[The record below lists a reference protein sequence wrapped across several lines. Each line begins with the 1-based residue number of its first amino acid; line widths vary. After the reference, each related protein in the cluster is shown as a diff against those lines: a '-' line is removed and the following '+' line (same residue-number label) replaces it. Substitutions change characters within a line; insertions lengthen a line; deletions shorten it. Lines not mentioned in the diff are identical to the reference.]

1 MQPDAQKAYVFDESI
16 TAPTSTS
23 TSGAITTATTAG
35 SPTAS
40 TRPASEGEA
49 CNGRVTDCVNE
60 ASEAPSAATPSSSGG
75 GFALLYVTEV
85 SISVSQIK
93 SEISEEEKEQV
104 CSYKGA
110 AVSEAPLEQS
120 GNDQQPNLKENLLNV
135 KVTGFFKK

>member
-1 MQPDAQKAYVFDESI
+1 MQPDAQKAYVFDEPL
-16 TAPTSTS
+16 TTPTLT
-23 TSGAITTATTAG
+23 TKSGATTTTATTAG
-35 SPTAS
+35 SPTTS
-40 TRPASEGEA
+40 TRTTSEGEA
-49 CNGRVTDCVNE
+49 CNGRVTDCVNG

-85 SISVSQIK
+85 SISLSQK

-104 CSYKGA
+104 CSYIGA

>member
-16 TAPTSTS
+16 TAPTLTS

-40 TRPASEGEA
+40 TRTTSEGEA

-60 ASEAPSAATPSSSGG
+60 ASETTSSAAPSSSGG

-85 SISVSQIK
+85 SISLSQIK
-93 SEISEEEKEQV
+93 S
-104 CSYKGA
+104 
-110 AVSEAPLEQS
+110 
-120 GNDQQPNLKENLLNV
+120 
-135 KVTGFFKK
+135 